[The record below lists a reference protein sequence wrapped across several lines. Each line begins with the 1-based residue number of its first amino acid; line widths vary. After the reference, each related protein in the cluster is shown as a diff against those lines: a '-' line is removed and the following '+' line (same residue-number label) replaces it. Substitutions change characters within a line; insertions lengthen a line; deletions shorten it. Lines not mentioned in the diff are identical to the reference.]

1 MPPVF
6 TPRSRPSLQ
15 PTTYNPLTVNIIRV
29 CPECAGQVIRN
40 SGCITC
46 RQCGWGKCG

>member
-1 MPPVF
+1 MN
-6 TPRSRPSLQ
+6 PSPNPQLL
-15 PTTYNPLTVNIIRV
+15 PTRDQAPNPLAGNNIRV
-29 CPECAGQVIRN
+29 CPECAGPIVRN